1 MPESRS
7 LALARTFLGQH
18 VAVVIDRP
26 LGSLHPRHG
35 FCYEVNYG
43 FLPGTHAPDGEALD
57 AYLLGVTEP
66 VLHGAG
72 WVVAIIHRADDD
84 DDKLVVLPSDV
95 ALSDAEIMR
104 AVHFQE
110 RFFESRVVR

>member
-18 VAVVIDRP
+18 VELVIDRP

-35 FCYEVNYG
+35 FWYEVNYG
-43 FLPGTHAPDGEALD
+43 SGTHAPDGEALD
-57 AYLLGVTEP
+57 AYFLGVTEP

-95 ALSDAEIMR
+95 AQSDAEIMR